1 MDKNLCAADLEAL
14 NTVINSFCTLVM
26 THPQFAIDLYKHL
39 DCDEDAIEKFT
50 QYAISRVLE
59 ESTQIDS
66 PLVVEARKF
75 IVDELCKH
83 NADLTSWGYEVSV
96 AVKYYGQILPG
107 VFL

>member
-1 MDKNLCAADLEAL
+1 MDKNLCVADLEAL

-26 THPQFAIDLYKHL
+26 TYPQFAIDLYKHL
-39 DCDEDAIEKFT
+39 DGDEDTIEKFT